1 MFNKKELSEIRHQLK
16 VFTTAKANGN
26 ISLTCRYFGI
36 SRDTYYRW
44 LRQYRKYGEK
54 GLANSKPCSAATRSA
69 EPAGQMISNTD
80 SQSQIIPGLTDRLSE

>member
-1 MFNKKELSEIRHQLK
+1 MFNKKELSEIRHRLK
-16 VFTTAKANGN
+16 VFATAKANGN

-54 GLANSKPCSAATRSA
+54 
-69 EPAGQMISNTD
+69 
-80 SQSQIIPGLTDRLSE
+80 